1 VVEADYMVLT
11 YEFTDGQD
19 LDTRTRVITPIIG
32 QTTTCEYVGW
42 DKRNSFPINN
52 TWSSTV
58 IPTDYLVDWAGDN
71 TGNGFESVLINL
83 KQIRLNNPTQN
94 ELVVDCRAFGILKV
108 ITQLM

>member
-1 VVEADYMVLT
+1 VEADYMVLT

-19 LDTRTRVITPIIG
+19 LDKNKSCNTIG

-58 IPTDYLVDWAGDN
+58 IPTGYLVDWAGDN
-71 TGNGFESVLINL
+71 TGNGFESESI
-83 KQIRLNNPTQN
+83 
-94 ELVVDCRAFGILKV
+94 
-108 ITQLM
+108 